1 MTHIKR
7 VCAFMA
13 TMTTVSLA
21 FADDSSTQFD
31 ELFYKHIPT
40 VITAPLLGPESSQD
54 GSDLLYGLSSTNHDL
69 SLLKMHQLFN
79 DYTEEKNISSDRPTI
94 ILGGAFEGNF
104 IMDDESTDSFNVS
117 HIVSPLNTR
126 GVVNKKMNPKSY
138 RNLCSN
144 AIYRVRCLALG

>member
-7 VCAFMA
+7 VCAFIA
-13 TMTTVSLA
+13 TMTTASLT

-69 SLLKMHQLFN
+69 SLLKMHQLFKT
-79 DYTEEKNISSDRPTI
+79 Y
-94 ILGGAFEGNF
+94 F
-104 IMDDESTDSFNVS
+104 
-117 HIVSPLNTR
+117 
-126 GVVNKKMNPKSY
+126 
-138 RNLCSN
+138 
-144 AIYRVRCLALG
+144 